1 MELSGFA
8 DTEFDSFVLEH
19 QISSPAERSIHL
31 LKSNQLSALESLATL
46 LLREVELL
54 KKAED
59 NAIRNINNDQ
69 GISLHEQVQ
78 NFEISMIRSALIRAK
93 GVQKKAAELLGLKVS
108 TLNVKIKRYKIT
120 FTPPE
125 ES

>member
-8 DTEFDSFVLEH
+8 DTEFDSLVNEH
-19 QISSPAERSIHL
+19 LISTSPERSIHV

-59 NAIRNINNDQ
+59 NAIRNINNDH

-120 FTPPE
+120 FTPE
-125 ES
+125 HAE